1 MFLSNSCKAFLAYS
15 SIHVES
21 LLIHWLHMFDCNL
34 ACVHFVS
41 SSTGGYAIAL
51 VELIKLAF
59 SVLNRLLARKEKV
72 CLFRIILNNYY
83 ATKMSTNFA
92 DYFLTAVQE
101 AVGQGDI
108 ILIAVITGLHVFGQE
123 LAES

>member
-1 MFLSNSCKAFLAYS
+1 
-15 SIHVES
+15 
-21 LLIHWLHMFDCNL
+21 MFDCNL

-72 CLFRIILNNYY
+72 CLFRIMLLKCPPILPI
-83 ATKMSTNFA
+83 TFLQQFKRLLSQ
-92 DYFLTAVQE
+92 DYMYLGRNWLGV
-101 AVGQGDI
+101 DI
-108 ILIAVITGLHVFGQE
+108 VNTSCHYGLM
-123 LAES
+123 

>member
-1 MFLSNSCKAFLAYS
+1 MVVFHIIKADENVLSNSCKAFLAYS

-34 ACVHFVS
+34 ACVYFVS

-72 CLFRIILNNYY
+72 CLFRIMLLKCPPILLI
-83 ATKMSTNFA
+83 T
-92 DYFLTAVQE
+92 FLQ
-101 AVGQGDI
+101 QFKR
-108 ILIAVITGLHVFGQE
+108 L
-123 LAES
+123 

>member
-1 MFLSNSCKAFLAYS
+1 MKMFLSNSCKTFLAYS
-15 SIHVES
+15 SIHVGS

-34 ACVHFVS
+34 DCVYFVS

-72 CLFRIILNNYY
+72 WLFRIMLLKCPPILLI
-83 ATKMSTNFA
+83 T
-92 DYFLTAVQE
+92 FLQ
-101 AVGQGDI
+101 QFKR
-108 ILIAVITGLHVFGQE
+108 L
-123 LAES
+123 